1 MNCGNPQN
9 NMQAFMCNVINNATQ
24 VFTNAQL
31 ITYDALP
38 ETSQYQTDS
47 IVQCAANMLLMNLG
61 YNMQYGYSPI
71 YLWESTQSSA
81 LQQILQDRLADE
93 LGTWDFGQISLQSM
107 MEALIADPQ
116 YGPSSGAETTN
127 WAGIVN
133 TILTTLFQLN
143 YWQLYKLVARAHLII
158 LN

>member
-9 NMQAFMCNVINNATQ
+9 NMQGFMCNVINNATQ

-31 ITYDALP
+31 IAYDALS
-38 ETSQYQTDS
+38 ETDQYQADS
-47 IVQCAANMLLMNLG
+47 VIQCAANMLLMNLG

-81 LQQILQDRLADE
+81 LQQILQDRLANE
-93 LGTWDFGQISLQSM
+93 LGAWSFGQISLQSM
-107 MEALIADPQ
+107 MESLIADPQ
-116 YGPSSGAETTN
+116 YAPIAGTETAN

-133 TILTTLFQLN
+133 IIIECC
-143 YWQLYKLVARAHLII
+143 LII
-158 LN
+158 SMEIMVNLE